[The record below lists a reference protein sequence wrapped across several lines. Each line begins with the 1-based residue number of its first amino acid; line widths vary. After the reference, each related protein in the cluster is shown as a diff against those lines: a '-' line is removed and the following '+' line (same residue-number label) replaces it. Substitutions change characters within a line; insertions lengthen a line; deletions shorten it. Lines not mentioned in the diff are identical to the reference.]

1 MTDEIANNGMHRV
14 RAKRQRDGWVL
25 RIAAGPDEVWV
36 RRLTE
41 AVAAARSLISAE
53 SGTPA
58 GEINVQ
64 IDIDLGEPLQSR
76 KREAVQAI
84 LDARRAQEKASQAYR
99 EVARKLQ
106 DSGVSGAEIA
116 LILNVSRQRVSQL
129 LSEE

>member
-1 MTDEIANNGMHRV
+1 MTDEFVNSGMHRV

-25 RIAAGPDEVWV
+25 RIAGTDEVWT

-41 AVAAARSLISAE
+41 AVAAARSLISAAT
-53 SGTPA
+53 GTPA

-64 IDIDLGEPLQSR
+64 VDVELEEPLQSR

-99 EVARKLQ
+99 EVARSLQ
-106 DSGVSGAEIA
+106 ESGVSGAEIA

-129 LSEE
+129 LSEK